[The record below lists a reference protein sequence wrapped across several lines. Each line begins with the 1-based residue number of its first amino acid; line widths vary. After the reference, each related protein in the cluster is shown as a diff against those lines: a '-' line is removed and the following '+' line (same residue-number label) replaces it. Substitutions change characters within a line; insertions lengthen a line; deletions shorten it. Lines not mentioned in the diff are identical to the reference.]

1 MTNAQFGAALVVL
14 CILAVSP
21 WRAWL
26 RRSAAAA
33 PCRDGYFEAV
43 DADGTE
49 HVACL
54 DAVSRPRGRCTDD
67 LATAPLAGERWR
79 MDVHGCPSLALG
91 PMSASRRLAVGV
103 ALDPNTDTAAALA
116 TVPGLGMR
124 LAERIVA
131 ARPYDT
137 LEELERV
144 RGIGPKKRAAL
155 SPWLRVRRPRR
166 MASGRGRRRRWG
178 RGRRLSSLLELL
190 EAGELRDDLQ
200 VLVHRLLV
208 QLRVIDVRGDL
219 ALEDRRLP
227 RPTLENEFIGFA
239 CLAGDGCVIPVERRP
254 ALGGQAVREARRRVE
269 EIEATREKCGEQRL
283 GRLGVERPGRITRP
297 RRHAMRVGVL
307 GGDRRRLRRQR
318 FVEFLEECTRLVRA
332 RVEDGGRVL
341 LDDGVAQPVK
351 RSVRRG
357 RVEVLLAPRRG
368 EERDENEVQAGAF
381 RHGEAFNGG
390 PAPDV
395 NAKAARGRR
404 RPGGRVLRTAGGVGR
419 MRRLRCPRSVRPS
432 GLRFAQPKVRGPRL
446 GGDGVTLQTE
456 NTPGVAGV
464 PAATSPQPE
473 FVRLKQGDT
482 VGSRF
487 VVDERLRDDV
497 IGPIYR
503 AVDEKSGRK
512 IVIVMLDGVLAT
524 DRASTDELRTSIKVT
539 AGLAHK
545 NLVSVFGLGRENKR
559 RYIAREFVDGQTLS
573 ELLEKKS
580 EAGKCFTL
588 KGAYNLVAH
597 VCNALQYALPHL
609 AHGTLRPGN
618 VLINRTG
625 RVKVA
630 DFGLGALRSGLVD
643 RRAAL
648 GRWDAIC
655 FPRAAA
661 GAAPAPAGPAAAD
674 DAHEADLNIEGA
686 LDALEASPGAPVA
699 GSASATRF
707 AADDLFALGA
717 ILYALLAGRPLDPDA
732 PAVAPDVARRLPEGL
747 EKVLVRCWGG
757 DGVTRFRDPNELKT
771 ELLHIIEAN
780 RGSERDG
787 EGDALRP
794 ESSIVSLD
802 DSPSLAPAPAAPPPP
817 RAPAAKPGPGKAAPR
832 AARKRPEPAV
842 DGGGFVIPELRPAGV
857 VEDDGTTQRW
867 LVEKQGV
874 DYGPFTSKQII
885 EKLFGEEIVAD
896 TNLYDIETD
905 KRLALSEHAVF
916 DDALVSWVHEKA
928 ERDKRR
934 AEEAREAADRR
945 RTRMFMS
952 VGMGLLLIVG
962 GLGGG
967 FAWYQSTLPKPE
979 KAHLAGL
986 VAKWTGAL
994 PQILLPDEAPET
1006 AAEVAERA
1014 KTRQVDA
1021 SMKRARDEARKMAEE
1036 ERLAATSELDGT
1048 SPGGGTGR
1056 TFDQGAMNA
1065 LVAERNPQII
1075 KCLQEEIR
1083 RDPGRRNFEIKA
1095 TILPRGDVINVRMEG
1110 GTPSGNS
1117 CVRGA
1122 LGSLKVPP
1130 FDGTNQTLRLPFNI
1144 N

>member
-1 MTNAQFGAALVVL
+1 
-14 CILAVSP
+14 VSP
-21 WRAWL
+21 AGSSGRA
-26 RRSAAAA
+26 
-33 PCRDGYFEAV
+33 PF
-43 DADGTE
+43 
-49 HVACL
+49 
-54 DAVSRPRGRCTDD
+54 
-67 LATAPLAGERWR
+67 
-79 MDVHGCPSLALG
+79 
-91 PMSASRRLAVGV
+91 
-103 ALDPNTDTAAALA
+103 
-116 TVPGLGMR
+116 
-124 LAERIVA
+124 
-131 ARPYDT
+131 
-137 LEELERV
+137 
-144 RGIGPKKRAAL
+144 RAAEG
-155 SPWLRVRRPRR
+155 P
-166 MASGRGRRRRWG
+166 
-178 RGRRLSSLLELL
+178 
-190 EAGELRDDLQ
+190 
-200 VLVHRLLV
+200 
-208 QLRVIDVRGDL
+208 
-219 ALEDRRLP
+219 
-227 RPTLENEFIGFA
+227 
-239 CLAGDGCVIPVERRP
+239 
-254 ALGGQAVREARRRVE
+254 
-269 EIEATREKCGEQRL
+269 
-283 GRLGVERPGRITRP
+283 
-297 RRHAMRVGVL
+297 
-307 GGDRRRLRRQR
+307 
-318 FVEFLEECTRLVRA
+318 
-332 RVEDGGRVL
+332 
-341 LDDGVAQPVK
+341 
-351 RSVRRG
+351 
-357 RVEVLLAPRRG
+357 
-368 EERDENEVQAGAF
+368 
-381 RHGEAFNGG
+381 G
-390 PAPDV
+390 PAP
-395 NAKAARGRR
+395 R
-404 RPGGRVLRTAGGVGR
+404 
-419 MRRLRCPRSVRPS
+419 
-432 GLRFAQPKVRGPRL
+432 
-446 GGDGVTLQTE
+446 GDGDTLQTE
-456 NTPGVAGV
+456 NTSGIAGV

-512 IVIVMLDGVLAT
+512 IVIVMLEGVLAT
-524 DRASTDELRTSIKVT
+524 DGASTDELRTSIKAA

-559 RYIAREFVDGQTLS
+559 RYIAREFIDGQTLA

-597 VCNALQYALPHL
+597 VSNALQYALPHL

-630 DFGLGALRSGLVD
+630 DFGLGALRAGLVD
-643 RRAAL
+643 LRASL
-648 GRWDAIC
+648 GRWDAMC
-655 FPRAAA
+655 FPRGAA
-661 GAAPAPAGPAAAD
+661 GGAAGGPAAAAGPLEVHD
-674 DAHEADLNIEGA
+674 THDADLNIEGM
-686 LDALEASPGAPVA
+686 LDTAEAAGGAPAA

-717 ILYALLAGRPLDPDA
+717 ILHALLAGRPIDPDA
-732 PAVAPDVARRLPEGL
+732 PTVAPDVARRLPEGL
-747 EKVLVRCWGG
+747 EQVLLRCWGG
-757 DGVTRFRDPNELKT
+757 EGVTRFRDPNELKT

-780 RGSERDG
+780 RGPERDG

-794 ESSIVSLD
+794 ESSIVSLE
-802 DSPSLAPAPAAPPPP
+802 DSPSVSSAPAVPPPV
-817 RAPAAKPGPGKAAPR
+817 RAPGTKPGPGKAAPR
-832 AARKRPEPAV
+832 AARMRPEPAV
-842 DGGGFVIPELRPAGV
+842 DGGGFVIPELRTAGV

-905 KRLALSEHAVF
+905 KRLALSEHSLF

-945 RTRMFMS
+945 RTRTFMS
-952 VGMGLLLIVG
+952 IGIGLLIIVG

-986 VAKWTGAL
+986 VAKWTGTL

-1006 AAEVAERA
+1006 VAETAERTKA
-1014 KTRQVDA
+1014 RQVDA
-1021 SMKRARDEARKMAEE
+1021 SMKRVRDEARKIVEE
-1036 ERLAATSELDGT
+1036 ARLAASSELDGT
-1048 SPGGGTGR
+1048 MPGGGTGKS
-1056 TFDQGAMNA
+1056 FDQDAMNA

-1117 CVRGA
+1117 CVRSA

-1130 FDGTNQTLRLPFNI
+1130 FDGTNQALRLPFNI